1 MVKNY
6 KKESI
11 NTLVNRNLYI
21 KVYGNGYNQLV
32 GVPGLRHILG
42 DILCNKV
49 LEKGLNSD
57 LDKVVLKFRRGLTVT
72 IYAR

>member
-1 MVKNY
+1 MVKNP

-32 GVPGLRHILG
+32 GVPMLRSILG

-49 LEKGLNSD
+49 LEKGFHTP
-57 LDKVVLKFRRGLTVT
+57 LDKITLKFRRGLKIT
-72 IYAR
+72 IYAK